1 MTLSLASQGR
11 DEGQP
16 RPAHA
21 GLVLHRYLT
30 RQRDPKAQHDL
41 LEVCRESVGQALEVY
56 REAFRRFE
64 SSLPQDAVKRKFKVD
79 GRLVVGLGEPT
90 PLEVGLRLHWTYG
103 VPFIPGSGLKGLA
116 ATYCHCIWGAKEGAF
131 SRETV
136 GDSRKPATAPKEPT
150 DGGEATPYQVMFG
163 STEDAGHVHFYDAW
177 MVPESLVASQHAG
190 AGCIHHDVLTVH
202 HREYYTSKQSGS
214 GTSGSGPVPPSDED
228 EPVPVQFLSVTGTFL
243 VAVKAD
249 VPGPE
254 GRAWAELAMQL
265 LTEALRYWGAGGK
278 TSSGYGRMSVVPS

>member
-1 MTLSLASQGR
+1 
-11 DEGQP
+11 
-16 RPAHA
+16 
-21 GLVLHRYLT
+21 
-30 RQRDPKAQHDL
+30 
-41 LEVCRESVGQALEVY
+41 VGEALEVY

-64 SSLPQDAVKRKFKVD
+64 SSLTQDAVKRKFRVD

-103 VPFIPGSGLKGLA
+103 VPFIPGSSLKGLA
-116 ATYCHCIWGAKEGAF
+116 ASYCHCVWGAKDGAF
-131 SRETV
+131 SQETV
-136 GDSRKPATAPKEPT
+136 GDGRQPAAAPKDPT
-150 DGGEATPYQVMFG
+150 DDGEPTPYQIIFG
-163 STEDAGHVHFYDAW
+163 STEDAGHIHFYDAW
-177 MVPESLVASQHAG
+177 LVPESLGARRDAG
-190 AGCIHHDVLTVH
+190 DGCIHLDVVTVH
-202 HREYYTSKQSGS
+202 HRDYYISKSSERGPSGA
-214 GTSGSGPVPPSDED
+214 GLVPPSDED